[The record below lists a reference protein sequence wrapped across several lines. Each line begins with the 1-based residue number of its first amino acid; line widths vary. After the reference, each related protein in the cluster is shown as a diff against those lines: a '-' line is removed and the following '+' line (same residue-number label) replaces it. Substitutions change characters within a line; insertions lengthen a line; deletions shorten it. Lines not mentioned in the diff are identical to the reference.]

1 MKTRCVAGLF
11 TLAVVLAF
19 GVPVLAQSEDPTMP
33 MRRPHGDPDISG
45 IFTFRTLTPLQRPR
59 QFAEQETLDAE
70 TAAAFEAS
78 ERTRQNR
85 DLFDPVQGAP
95 NAGYAPRAQGGVL
108 SYNEFWYER
117 GVDLTD
123 EKRTS
128 LIIDPPD
135 GRFPPRTP
143 EAQAAARERAAYR
156 REHMYDSYENRSL
169 MDRCIMGFNAGPP
182 MSSSAY
188 NNNVMI
194 FQTEDHVVILNEMVH
209 NARIIPIDDVA
220 KPPFKQFSGVSRG
233 HWEGETF
240 VVETTQFRG
249 GESRGTSP
257 EQASHRAVHADQ
269 SEPGGLRVHGH
280 RPHGLHRA
288 AHGVDAVPPHRRP
301 ALRVRVPRRQ
311 HRPARDSRRRARA
324 RAAGPRAAAVGSDG
338 RSPRFLRTAPRRLL
352 YDRTGWMDG
361 PASRATALPARR
373 PGNPRCNPALH
384 RDRRGRQR
392 AVERP
397 SGGA

>member
-11 TLAVVLAF
+11 VFALALAL
-19 GVPVLAQSEDPTMP
+19 GAPVLAQSDDPTMP

-45 IFTFRTLTPLQRPR
+45 IFTFRTLTPLQRPE
-59 QFAEQETLDAE
+59 QFSDRETLDAE

-85 DLFDPVQGAP
+85 DLFDPVAGARS
-95 NAGYAPRAQGGVL
+95 AGYAPRSEGGVL

-123 EKRTS
+123 DKRTS
-128 LIIDPPD
+128 LIVDPPD
-135 GRFPPRTP
+135 GRLPPRTP

-257 EQASHRAVHADQ
+257 NKHLIERFTRINPD
-269 SEPGGLRVHGH
+269 RVAYEYTITD
-280 RPHGLHRA
+280 PT
-288 AHGVDAVPPHRRP
+288 VY
-301 ALRVRVPRRQ
+301 
-311 HRPARDSRRRARA
+311 
-324 RAAGPRAAAVGSDG
+324 
-338 RSPRFLRTAPRRLL
+338 TAPHTVMMPFRR
-352 YDRTGWMDG
+352 TDG
-361 PASRATALPARR
+361 PLFEYACHEGNIGLYGILAGARELERQGRELR
-373 PGNPRCNPALH
+373 P
-384 RDRRGRQR
+384 
-392 AVERP
+392 
-397 SGGA
+397 